1 MARVALVAFALS
13 AGLLAYVKLGPE
25 LSPRLEDLDA
35 TPSGFSDP
43 TLGEDISAD
52 LDKLLRPAMVRM
64 RAQAKVHQ
72 DIVSQIYQVNTA
84 QRAPQHCACA
94 LCSCRL
100 LQDNQ
105 TLDDLVRPDMERMRA
120 QAKVQQGFIDQIFA
134 DNSTET
140 GTGTATESKQR
151 RKVAEEMQENA
162 SASGG
167 SRIRPHPAGTASLCC
182 SLSSKS
188 ATLCR
193 ATCNLCCNL
202 CCACCNSTEQGA
214 AP

>member
-43 TLGEDISAD
+43 TLGEDISSD

-84 QRAPQHCACA
+84 QRCTTA
-94 LCSCRL
+94 LCMRPLLMPVASGQSDAGRL
-100 LQDNQ
+100 GPARHGAHAR
-105 TLDDLVRPDMERMRA
+105 TGEGSTGFHRPDFRG
-120 QAKVQQGFIDQIFA
+120 QQ
-134 DNSTET
+134 
-140 GTGTATESKQR
+140 
-151 RKVAEEMQENA
+151 
-162 SASGG
+162 
-167 SRIRPHPAGTASLCC
+167 H
-182 SLSSKS
+182 
-188 ATLCR
+188 
-193 ATCNLCCNL
+193 
-202 CCACCNSTEQGA
+202 
-214 AP
+214 